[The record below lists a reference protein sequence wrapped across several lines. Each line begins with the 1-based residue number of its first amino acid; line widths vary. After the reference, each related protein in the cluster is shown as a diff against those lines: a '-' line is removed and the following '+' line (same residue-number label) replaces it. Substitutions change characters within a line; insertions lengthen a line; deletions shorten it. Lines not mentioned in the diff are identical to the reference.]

1 LFLFFRTGDSSVPTS
16 TPQEGGGK
24 TNAKEV
30 RACGHVPSVES
41 PALSVRGFHESV
53 QVSFNFITIDEFIIN
68 LIYVFPIEQGK
79 PCKPV
84 TCWVWLMFWCSCERC
99 AITRICLKCDLQ
111 SRHFKWR
118 ALHSTRRDSCAT

>member
-1 LFLFFRTGDSSVPTS
+1 MCSKFNQVAHIENAPDTTTLLKCSPLFQTKCAVISILFLFFRTGDSSVPTS

-30 RACGHVPSVES
+30 RACGHVPSVKS

-53 QVSFNFITIDEFIIN
+53 QVSFSFITVDEFIIN

-79 PCKPV
+79 PCKLV
-84 TCWVWLMFWCSCERC
+84 TC
-99 AITRICLKCDLQ
+99 
-111 SRHFKWR
+111 
-118 ALHSTRRDSCAT
+118 